1 MESDVNSRFGFRQ
14 VFQNR
19 GRLGVGEDDKTT
31 IEYWQ
36 KQQRQEIQR
45 TLERGLSTHLS
56 IEESMGSLCKE

>member
-45 TLERGLSTHLS
+45 TLERGLSTDLS